1 MVIRRARSDR
11 VIRGLGVDED
21 TLRRWEQRALIRA
34 EVLPSGV
41 RPLRSQ
47 DLVTVRGGSLTGF
60 PEPLE
65 EDLPT
70 VRVREIAEA

>member
-1 MVIRRARSDR
+1 MTRRARSGR
-11 VIRGLGVDED
+11 AIRGLGVDED
-21 TLRRWEQRALIRA
+21 TLRRWEQRGLIRA
-34 EVLPSGV
+34 EVLPRGV
-41 RPLRSQ
+41 RPLHSP
-47 DLVTVRGGSLTGF
+47 DLGTVRDGSLTGF

>member
-1 MVIRRARSDR
+1 VTRRARSGR
-11 VIRGLGVDED
+11 AIRGLGVDED
-21 TLRRWEQRALIRA
+21 TLRGWEQRGLIRA
-34 EVLPSGV
+34 EVLPGV

-47 DLVTVRGGSLTGF
+47 DLVAVRGGSLTGF